1 MPGASRILH
10 YSTDGTRPGVIDLT
24 GRTVGV
30 TQIVA
35 ALRGFALL
43 DVAADPVQVLVVD
56 RRGGDTVAQMALPTG
71 MGLAHGLRRIGVD
84 SLGRLFADIGE
95 MNRTRRGKTIDRC
108 KAPDH
113 CRSSPSEQVVWAPQR
128 HRTWEGTMPEGASK
142 ATTLGLA
149 RPLVHWRR
157 IALAALLALTF
168 QAIPLASAPPVAA
181 HCPGGSVDYAWATV
195 GKSIAN
201 KGARGSLQWANPAVC
216 ALSNGMGFSA
226 EWVTACDV
234 TCYIGQDGWLQV
246 GWKKDVGWTRPKGF
260 CEFAASSGGTGFGG
274 GTTIISFSLAPGTY
288 PYEVTEAAGN
298 WYCFVN
304 SVNRGSRSTTWT
316 GFAVA
321 DTVRA
326 GGETM
331 SFHSTIGVMAP
342 AKFLLNDVRGL
353 IGGSWSFI
361 DFDPPGTIE
370 YPYGLDEPASGQV
383 RNWTV
388 SH

>member
-1 MPGASRILH
+1 MPKDEFGTTDSR
-10 YSTDGTRPGVIDLT
+10 
-24 GRTVGV
+24 
-30 TQIVA
+30 
-35 ALRGFALL
+35 
-43 DVAADPVQVLVVD
+43 
-56 RRGGDTVAQMALPTG
+56 
-71 MGLAHGLRRIGVD
+71 
-84 SLGRLFADIGE
+84 
-95 MNRTRRGKTIDRC
+95 
-108 KAPDH
+108 
-113 CRSSPSEQVVWAPQR
+113 RS
-128 HRTWEGTMPEGASK
+128 
-142 ATTLGLA
+142 
-149 RPLVHWRR
+149 RPLVQRRR
-157 IALAALLALTF
+157 IALAVVLGLTF

-195 GKSIAN
+195 GKFIAN

-216 ALSNGMGFSA
+216 ALSNGTGFSA

-234 TCYIGQDGWLQV
+234 TCYLGQDGWLQV
-246 GWKKDVGWTRPKGF
+246 GWHKHVGWTQPKGY

-274 GTTIISFSLAPGTY
+274 GTTVINFTLAAGTY
-288 PYEVTEAAGN
+288 PYEATEAGGN

-304 SVNRGSRSTTWT
+304 SVNRGSKSTTWM

-342 AKFLLNDVRGL
+342 SKFLLNDVRGL
-353 IGGSWSFI
+353 ISGSWSYI
-361 DFDPPGTIE
+361 DFDPPGPIE